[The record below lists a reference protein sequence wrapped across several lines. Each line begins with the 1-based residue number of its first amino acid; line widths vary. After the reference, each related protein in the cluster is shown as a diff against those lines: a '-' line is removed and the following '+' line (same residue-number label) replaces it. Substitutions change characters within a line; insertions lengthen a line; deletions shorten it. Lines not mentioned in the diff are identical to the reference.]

1 MKKTALIVA
10 AGKGIRMNNSMPK
23 QFLLLKGLPILIH
36 VLKKFS
42 DFDDII
48 IVLNSDFI
56 DYWKTL
62 CVKYNVTQK
71 HKIVIGGDNRFES
84 VKNGLEL
91 ISKDCIV
98 AIHDGVRPLVSK
110 ILITNLISKIK
121 KQSKKFGVIP
131 ILPIKNSICKFT
143 DEKYMSV
150 DRKNLFSIQ
159 TPQCFF
165 GQEIKK
171 AYNQKYHQSFTDD
184 ASVFNSTEGTIIG
197 MIGEEKNMKITTK
210 EDLILA
216 DRLL

>member
-1 MKKTALIVA
+1 
-10 AGKGIRMNNSMPK
+10 
-23 QFLLLKGLPILIH
+23 
-36 VLKKFS
+36 
-42 DFDDII
+42 
-48 IVLNSDFI
+48 
-56 DYWKTL
+56 
-62 CVKYNVTQK
+62 
-71 HKIVIGGDNRFES
+71 
-84 VKNGLEL
+84 
-91 ISKDCIV
+91 
-98 AIHDGVRPLVSK
+98 
-110 ILITNLISKIK
+110 
-121 KQSKKFGVIP
+121 
-131 ILPIKNSICKFT
+131 
-143 DEKYMSV
+143 MSV